1 MYLLFT
7 PHYTQNWIAKCA
19 NTTAHIPCWLELSKP
34 IYAWRSLACACLNRW
49 ERRSTKMQPY
59 PLILQNTGQLAEEW
73 LALSFPQNLLTS
85 FYLFPHFTK
94 ITYTKIPDCSYCFL
108 LVFFCISVQKPKRPA
123 TDVTWK
129 PPKLLLL
136 FCGTR
141 AKFRPWLFLHW
152 FLSNWFHM
160 TIATQGF
167 FKACFFYGDGVVSPN
182 PQPEGPGYLSLSDT
196 LLKPVRRE
204 WPYQQLGC
212 HQQGIQDIKTV
223 KVQCMNS
230 VPVRALSHSSDRLPF
245 CCSVYFAS
253 QSA

>member
-1 MYLLFT
+1 MGASQHQDAT
-7 PHYTQNWIAKCA
+7 
-19 NTTAHIPCWLELSKP
+19 IPP
-34 IYAWRSLACACLNRW
+34 D
-49 ERRSTKMQPY
+49 
-59 PLILQNTGQLAEEW
+59 
-73 LALSFPQNLLTS
+73 TS
-85 FYLFPHFTK
+85 EYRTVSGRV
-94 ITYTKIPDCSYCFL
+94 TCTFL
-108 LVFFCISVQKPKRPA
+108 
-123 TDVTWK
+123 
-129 PPKLLLL
+129 PPKLANKFLFISTLHQNHLHKDSWLQLLL
-136 FCGTR
+136 LVG
-141 AKFRPWLFLHW
+141 LLLH
-152 FLSNWFHM
+152 FGAETQKTSNWCNM
-160 TIATQGF
+160 KTPKIIIIIVVLEPNSGPDSSCTGSCLIGSIWRSQLKGSL
-167 FKACFFYGDGVVSPN
+167 KRVFFYGDGVVSPN